1 MKTNRNLLKEA
12 IADAKAVKETA
23 IANAKA
29 ALEEAFTPQIKSMLS
44 QRLSEMEEEEDE
56 SMDKMKE
63 YKNFKPS
70 SLKKDKQ
77 YVSDLDEMEETDEMD
92 ELDEM
97 DEMDEYKNFM
107 SSSSK
112 KDKQYVSDLDET
124 DETDEE
130 MDELYEEEE
139 GIDEIDLEE
148 LLAELESEEEFQ
160 DDEQNMDFLNEEE
173 ESEEEES
180 EEEESEEEESEEEEE
195 GEESEE
201 DMNIEDMDEDDLK
214 SFIEDVIKDMVSAG
228 DLAPGESEE
237 TEDNE
242 EESKPIDEYS
252 LEELLAE
259 IKKINNKKEVD
270 EILGGLGKKVGE
282 FLGGASQKAVNDFKT
297 TYKADLTAL
306 KAAEKDAEENPKA
319 LKTIQDKL
327 LKAYDS
333 WATGAVKKF
342 NVDPKDFK
350 NVVKKELNDLIT
362 NVNPEDTRSLMQ
374 KVAGGAKGGREKV
387 IGTNE
392 TKQLKKELDE
402 AYSAINTLRS
412 ELNEVNVL
420 NAKLLYTN
428 KIFKNRSLNETQ
440 KVKVLTAFDKANSV
454 KEAKLVYETLL
465 ENLKTTKSSVNESL
479 GFASKAMGTSTKTP
493 IVESNMMVDRFKKLA
508 GII

>member
-1 MKTNRNLLKEA
+1 MKNNRDLLKEA

-44 QRLSEMEEEEDE
+44 QRLSEMEEEDE
-56 SMDKMKE
+56 NMNEMDE
-63 YKNFKPS
+63 YKNYNPS
-70 SLKKDKQ
+70 PSKKDKK

-92 ELDEM
+92 EM
-97 DEMDEYKNFM
+97 DEMDE
-107 SSSSK
+107 
-112 KDKQYVSDLDET
+112 LDEME
-124 DETDEE
+124 ETDE
-130 MDELYEEEE
+130 MDELYEETDE
-139 GIDEIDLEE
+139 IDEIDLEE

-160 DDEQNMDFLNEEE
+160 DDEQDIDSDFLNEA
-173 ESEEEES
+173 
-180 EEEESEEEESEEEEE
+180 EEEEE
-195 GEESEE
+195 EETEEEEGGEESEE

-228 DLAPGESEE
+228 DLAPGESEG
-237 TEDNE
+237 TEDSE

-259 IKKINNKKEVD
+259 IKKLNDKEEVD

-282 FLGGASQKAVNDFKT
+282 FLGGAAQKAVNDFKT
-297 TYKADLTAL
+297 TYKADLAAL
-306 KAAEKDAEENPKA
+306 KTAEKDAEENPEA

-333 WATGAVKKF
+333 WAAGAVKKF
-342 NVDPKDFK
+342 NVDPADFK

-362 NVNPEDTRSLMQ
+362 NVTPGDTRSLAQ
-374 KVAGGAKGGREKV
+374 KLGTGAGGAVRGGMSKGSFG
-387 IGTNE
+387 E

-479 GFASKAMGTSTKTP
+479 GFASKAMGISTKTP

>member
-1 MKTNRNLLKEA
+1 MKNNRDLLKEA

-44 QRLSEMEEEEDE
+44 QRLSEMEEEDE
-56 SMDKMKE
+56 NMNEMDE
-63 YKNFKPS
+63 YKNYNPS
-70 SLKKDKQ
+70 PSKKDKK

-92 ELDEM
+92 EM
-97 DEMDEYKNFM
+97 DEMDE
-107 SSSSK
+107 
-112 KDKQYVSDLDET
+112 LDEME
-124 DETDEE
+124 ETDE
-130 MDELYEEEE
+130 MDELYEETDE
-139 GIDEIDLEE
+139 IDEIDLEE

-160 DDEQNMDFLNEEE
+160 DDEQDIDSDFLNEA
-173 ESEEEES
+173 
-180 EEEESEEEESEEEEE
+180 EEEEE
-195 GEESEE
+195 EETEEEEGGEESEE

-228 DLAPGESEE
+228 DLAPGESEG
-237 TEDNE
+237 TEDSE

-259 IKKINNKKEVD
+259 IKKLNNKEEVD

-282 FLGGASQKAVNDFKT
+282 FLGGAAQKAVNDFKT
-297 TYKADLTAL
+297 TYKADLAAL
-306 KAAEKDAEENPKA
+306 KTAEKDAEENPEA

-333 WATGAVKKF
+333 WAAGAVKKF
-342 NVDPKDFK
+342 NVDPADFK

-362 NVNPEDTRSLMQ
+362 NVNPGDTRSLMQ

-392 TKQLKKELDE
+392 AKQLKKELDE

-479 GFASKAMGTSTKTP
+479 GFASKAMGISTKTP

>member
-1 MKTNRNLLKEA
+1 MKNNRDLLKEA

-44 QRLSEMEEEEDE
+44 QRLSEMEEEDE
-56 SMDKMKE
+56 NMNEMDE
-63 YKNFKPS
+63 YKNYNPS
-70 SLKKDKQ
+70 PSKKDKK
-77 YVSDLDEMEETDEMD
+77 YVSDLDEMEETDEME

-97 DEMDEYKNFM
+97 E
-107 SSSSK
+107 
-112 KDKQYVSDLDET
+112 ET
-124 DETDEE
+124 DEMEELDEMEETDE
-130 MDELYEEEE
+130 M
-139 GIDEIDLEE
+139 DEIDLEE

-160 DDEQNMDFLNEEE
+160 DDEQDIDSDFLNEA
-173 ESEEEES
+173 
-180 EEEESEEEESEEEEE
+180 EEEEE
-195 GEESEE
+195 TEEEEGGEESEE
-201 DMNIEDMDEDDLK
+201 DMNIEDMDENDLK

-228 DLAPGESEE
+228 DLAPGESEG
-237 TEDNE
+237 TEDSE

-259 IKKINNKKEVD
+259 IKKLNDKEEVD

-282 FLGGASQKAVNDFKT
+282 FLGGAAQKAVNDFKT
-297 TYKADLTAL
+297 TYKADLAAL
-306 KAAEKDAEENPKA
+306 KTAEKDAEENPEA

-333 WATGAVKKF
+333 WAAGAIKKF
-342 NVDPKDFK
+342 KVDPADFK

-362 NVNPEDTRSLMQ
+362 NVTPGDTRSLAQ
-374 KVAGGAKGGREKV
+374 KLGTGAGGAVRGGMSKGSFG
-387 IGTNE
+387 E

-479 GFASKAMGTSTKTP
+479 GFASKAMGTSTKSP

>member
-1 MKTNRNLLKEA
+1 MKNNRDLLKEA

-44 QRLSEMEEEEDE
+44 QRLSEMEEEDE
-56 SMDKMKE
+56 NMNEMDE
-63 YKNFKPS
+63 YKNYNPS
-70 SLKKDKQ
+70 PSKKDKK
-77 YVSDLDEMEETDEMD
+77 YVSDLDEMEETDEME

-97 DEMDEYKNFM
+97 E
-107 SSSSK
+107 
-112 KDKQYVSDLDET
+112 ET
-124 DETDEE
+124 DE
-130 MDELYEEEE
+130 M
-139 GIDEIDLEE
+139 DEIDLEE

-160 DDEQNMDFLNEEE
+160 DDEQDIDSDFLNEA
-173 ESEEEES
+173 
-180 EEEESEEEESEEEEE
+180 EEEEE
-195 GEESEE
+195 TEEEEGGEESEE
-201 DMNIEDMDEDDLK
+201 DMNIEDMDENDLK

-228 DLAPGESEE
+228 DLAPGESEG
-237 TEDNE
+237 TEDSE

-259 IKKINNKKEVD
+259 IKKLNDKEEVD

-282 FLGGASQKAVNDFKT
+282 FLGGAAQKAVNDFKT
-297 TYKADLTAL
+297 TYKADLAAL
-306 KAAEKDAEENPKA
+306 KTAEKDAEENPEA

-333 WATGAVKKF
+333 WAAGAIKKF
-342 NVDPKDFK
+342 KVDPADFK

-362 NVNPEDTRSLMQ
+362 NVTPGDTRSLAQ
-374 KVAGGAKGGREKV
+374 KLGTGAGGAVRGGMSKGSFG
-387 IGTNE
+387 E

-479 GFASKAMGTSTKTP
+479 GFASKAMGTSTKSP

>member
-1 MKTNRNLLKEA
+1 MKNNRDLLKEA

-44 QRLSEMEEEEDE
+44 QRLSEMEEEDE
-56 SMDKMKE
+56 NMNEMDE
-63 YKNFKPS
+63 YKNYNPS
-70 SLKKDKQ
+70 PSKKDKK

-97 DEMDEYKNFM
+97 E
-107 SSSSK
+107 
-112 KDKQYVSDLDET
+112 ET
-124 DETDEE
+124 DE

-139 GIDEIDLEE
+139 EIDEIDLEE

-160 DDEQNMDFLNEEE
+160 DDEQDIDSDFLNEA
-173 ESEEEES
+173 
-180 EEEESEEEESEEEEE
+180 EEEEE
-195 GEESEE
+195 TEEEEGGEESEE

-228 DLAPGESEE
+228 DLAPGESEG
-237 TEDNE
+237 TEDSE

-259 IKKINNKKEVD
+259 IKKLNDKEEVD

-282 FLGGASQKAVNDFKT
+282 FLGGAAQKAVNDFKT
-297 TYKADLTAL
+297 TYKADLAAL
-306 KAAEKDAEENPKA
+306 KTAEKDAEENPEA

-333 WATGAVKKF
+333 WAAGAIKKF
-342 NVDPKDFK
+342 KVDPADFK

-362 NVNPEDTRSLMQ
+362 NVTPGDTRSLAQ
-374 KVAGGAKGGREKV
+374 KLGTGAGGAVRGGMSKGSFG
-387 IGTNE
+387 E

-402 AYSAINTLRS
+402 AYSAINTLRN

-479 GFASKAMGTSTKTP
+479 GFASKAMGTSTKSP